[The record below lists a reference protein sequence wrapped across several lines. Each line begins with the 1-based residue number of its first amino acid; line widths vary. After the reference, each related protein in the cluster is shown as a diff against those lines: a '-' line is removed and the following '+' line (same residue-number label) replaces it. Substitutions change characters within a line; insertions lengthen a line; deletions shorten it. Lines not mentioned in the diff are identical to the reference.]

1 LKHAVG
7 TKDKQHAHDSVD
19 WKFFISGYF
28 FHACIGTMHLR
39 QDCISESPYYN
50 PEQIGK
56 EGKVKMHQIKELA
69 IKA

>member
-1 LKHAVG
+1 
-7 TKDKQHAHDSVD
+7 
-19 WKFFISGYF
+19 
-28 FHACIGTMHLR
+28 MHLR

-56 EGKVKMHQIKELA
+56 EGKVKTHQIKELA